1 MNVEARAYAAAGS
14 DARMAGCSLPVVINS
29 GSGNQ
34 GITVSLPVIIYAKQF
49 GATRETLLRAL
60 ALSNLIAIHQKRF
73 IGNLSAF
80 CGVTCAATGAA
91 CGVAYLLLS
100 RQAADNA
107 SPDLYDVVSRTI
119 TNSLGTISGMV
130 CDGAKSS
137 CASKIACALEC
148 SLTAL
153 EMSLDGLAFP
163 SGEGLTKDNV
173 EDTIAA
179 VGQMAAKGMKA
190 TDAEILKI
198 MTREM

>member
-1 MNVEARAYAAAGS
+1 
-14 DARMAGCSLPVVINS
+14 
-29 GSGNQ
+29 
-34 GITVSLPVIIYAKQF
+34 
-49 GATRETLLRAL
+49 
-60 ALSNLIAIHQKRF
+60 
-73 IGNLSAF
+73 
-80 CGVTCAATGAA
+80 
-91 CGVAYLLLS
+91 
-100 RQAADNA
+100 
-107 SPDLYDVVSRTI
+107 
-119 TNSLGTISGMV
+119 MV